1 MKLFV
6 TGGAGFIGSNFILY
20 WLRNHPQDKIINLDA
35 LTYAGNPDNLLSAS
49 PNPNY
54 RFLKG
59 DIGDAGLV
67 EKAMKDVDVVV
78 HFAAES
84 HVDRS
89 ISDPAIFLRTNVF
102 GTHTLLKAALKNKIK
117 RFHHISTDEV
127 FGALSLED
135 KSKFDEKSAFNPSSP
150 YAASKAASDHLVSA
164 FYHTYQLPVTIT
176 NCSNNYGPYQ
186 HPEKFI
192 PLAIT
197 NALENKKIPIY
208 GDGKNIRDWLYV
220 TDHCRSIELVIREG
234 KVGETYCVGGL
245 TKDVSNIDILK
256 LLLGILKKDESLIAY
271 VADRPG
277 HDRKYA
283 VNWSKIKNK
292 LGWQPEASLEEWLVK
307 TVQWYKNNQIWWKK
321 IKDNKFYQYYKE
333 QYPKL

>member
-20 WLRNHPQDKIINLDA
+20 WLRNHPQDKVINLDA
-35 LTYAGNPDNLLSAS
+35 LTYAGNPDNLLSVS
-49 PNPNY
+49 NNPNY

-59 DIGDAGLV
+59 NIGDAGLV
-67 EKAMKDVDVVV
+67 GKALKGVDVVV

-102 GTHTLLKAALKNKIK
+102 GTYTLLKAALKNKIK

-127 FGALSLED
+127 FGALSLDD
-135 KSKFDEKSAFNPSSP
+135 KNKFNEKSAYNPASP

-220 TDHCRSIELVIREG
+220 GDHCRSIELVIREG

-245 TKDVSNIDILK
+245 TKDVSNIDIVK

-307 TVQWYKNNQIWWKK
+307 TVQWYKNNQTWWKK
-321 IKDNKFYQYYKE
+321 IKNNKFYRYYQK